1 MDNLKKENDRKIK
14 ALVNIHLLE
23 QDLQKENISINNN
36 MEMSYDKKHNALV
49 EAHAE

>member
-1 MDNLKKENDRKIK
+1 MIEKIK

-36 MEMSYDKKHNALV
+36 MEMSHIMSHDKKHNALV
-49 EAHAE
+49 EAHAEETA